1 MKKKISMIKYSIC
14 LKKLLVIAVII
25 GLYSCTTEDIL
36 PTLEVTSSDVNL
48 SEANGTVVLTAV
60 LNGPASNTL
69 RIPFELSGSA
79 TMNEDFQ
86 MSNSEFIIEKGST
99 NGQITLIGIQD
110 ELVEGPESMIISI
123 NQSSNVLIIN
133 PILIT
138 INMQDDDTDT
148 DGDGVLDAEDDCPEV
163 AGPTENNGCPYLGFL
178 INEVH
183 YDPADGLAGD
193 ANNDGT
199 RDPLQ
204 DEFVE
209 LFNSNPALD
218 ISGYTLSDAT
228 AVRHVFPA
236 GTIVPQN
243 GVVVVFGG
251 GTPTGSFGGSLV
263 QTASAGQLNLNNAGD
278 VLTLKDALGVTIAT
292 FDVTPLSDNPNE
304 SYTRNPDI
312 TGEFVQHSSVDAAN
326 GKIYSPGT
334 KINGSNF

>member
-1 MKKKISMIKYSIC
+1 MIKYSIC

-99 NGQITLIGIQD
+99 TAEITLTGVQD
-110 ELVEGPESMIISI
+110 GLVEGPETIILSI
-123 NQSSNVLIIN
+123 NQNSNVLLLN
-133 PILIT
+133 PISLT
-138 INMQDDDTDT
+138 INLQDDDSDT
-148 DGDGVLDAEDDCPEV
+148 DGDGILDAQDACPDV
-163 AGPTENNGCPYLGFL
+163 SGPAENNGCPYLGFL

-228 AVRHVFPA
+228 MVRHVFPA

-304 SYTRNPDI
+304 SYTRNPDL
-312 TGEFVQHSSVDAAN
+312 TGEFIQHSTVEAAN
-326 GKIYSPGT
+326 GALYSPGR
-334 KINGSNF
+334 KVNGSNF

>member
-1 MKKKISMIKYSIC
+1 MIKFSIC
-14 LKKLLVIAVII
+14 LKKLLVVAVII
-25 GLYSCTTEDIL
+25 GFYSCTTEDIL
-36 PTLEVTSSDVNL
+36 PTLEVTSSDTNL

-60 LNGPASNTL
+60 LNSPASNTL

-99 NGQITLIGIQD
+99 NGQLTLTGIQD
-110 ELVEGPESMIISI
+110 ELIEGPESIILSI
-123 NQSSNVLIIN
+123 NQSSSVLIIN

-138 INMQDDDTDT
+138 INLQDDDTDT

-163 AGPTENNGCPYLGFL
+163 TGPTENNGCPYLGFL
-178 INEVH
+178 INEVL
-183 YDPADGLAGD
+183 YDPADGIAGD
-193 ANNDGT
+193 ANKDGT

-209 LFNSNPALD
+209 LFNSNPALN

-228 AVRHVFPA
+228 MVRHVFPA

-251 GTPTGSFGGSLV
+251 GTPTGSFGGGLI
-263 QTASAGQLNLNNAGD
+263 QIATAGQLNLNNAGD
-278 VLTLKDALGVTIAT
+278 VLTLKDAMGVTIAT

-304 SYTRNPDI
+304 SYTRNPDL
-312 TGEFVQHSSVDAAN
+312 TGEFIQHSTVESAN
-326 GKIYSPGT
+326 GAIYSPGT
-334 KINGSNF
+334 KVNGTNF